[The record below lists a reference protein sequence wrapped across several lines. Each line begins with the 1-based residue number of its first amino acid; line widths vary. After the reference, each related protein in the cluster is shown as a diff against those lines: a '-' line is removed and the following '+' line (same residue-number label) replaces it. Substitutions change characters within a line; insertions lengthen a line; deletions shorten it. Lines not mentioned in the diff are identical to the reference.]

1 MSMRISLVL
10 SAVLV
15 LAPALAGEAAAQKL
29 SLRIEQG
36 LVTLDAED
44 VSVEEV
50 LARWMRTT
58 GLSVISKGGEGS
70 DLRVSLRLEGVTE
83 REALTAVLRDLSGYI
98 IGERRDPA
106 TGIVTVDRLMILS
119 LSAGHADTQ
128 VDAPLRRVPAP
139 DLAPMDTDDTYP
151 VVEATP
157 GPVDE
162 TPRELAPVPLPGED
176 WGSTG
181 EP

>member
-1 MSMRISLVL
+1 MSRRISLVL
-10 SAVLV
+10 LVV
-15 LAPALAGEAAAQKL
+15 LALAVAGDAAAQKL
-29 SLRIEQG
+29 SLQIERG

-58 GLSVISKGGEGS
+58 GLNIVSKGGEGS

-83 REALTAVLRDLSGYI
+83 REALSAVLRDLSGYI

-119 LSAGHADTQ
+119 LSAGHADPQ
-128 VDAPLRRVPAP
+128 VDAPLRRIPAP
-139 DLAPMDTDDTYP
+139 TSEPVATDDPYP
-151 VVEATP
+151 IVEAVP

-162 TPRELAPVPLPGED
+162 TPRELAPVPQPDENWGSPGE
-176 WGSTG
+176 
-181 EP
+181 P

>member
-10 SAVLV
+10 SAVL
-15 LAPALAGEAAAQKL
+15 ALAVAGDAAAQKL

-58 GLSVISKGGEGS
+58 GLNIVSKGGEGS

-83 REALTAVLRDLSGYI
+83 REALSAVLRDLSGYI

-106 TGIVTVDRLMILS
+106 TGLVTVDRLMILS
-119 LSAGHADTQ
+119 LSAGHADAQ
-128 VDAPLRRVPAP
+128 ADAPLRRMAPPAF
-139 DLAPMDTDDTYP
+139 APVDTDDPYP

-157 GPVDE
+157 GPIDE
-162 TPRELAPVPLPGED
+162 TPRELAPVPLPGEN
-176 WGSTG
+176 WGTDS

>member
-1 MSMRISLVL
+1 MSLRISLVL
-10 SAVLV
+10 SAVLA
-15 LAPALAGEAAAQKL
+15 LALAGEAAAQKL
-29 SLRIEQG
+29 SLRIERG
-36 LVTLDAED
+36 LVTLHAED

-58 GLSVISKGGEGS
+58 GMNIVSKGGEGS

-83 REALTAVLRDLSGYI
+83 REALSAVLRDLSGYI

-119 LSAGHADTQ
+119 LSAGHADGQ
-128 VDAPLRRVPAP
+128 VDAPLRRIPAAGFTP
-139 DLAPMDTDDTYP
+139 VATDDSYP

-157 GPVDE
+157 GPVDD
-162 TPRELAPVPLPGED
+162 TPRELAPVPQPGEN
-176 WGSTG
+176 WGSAG